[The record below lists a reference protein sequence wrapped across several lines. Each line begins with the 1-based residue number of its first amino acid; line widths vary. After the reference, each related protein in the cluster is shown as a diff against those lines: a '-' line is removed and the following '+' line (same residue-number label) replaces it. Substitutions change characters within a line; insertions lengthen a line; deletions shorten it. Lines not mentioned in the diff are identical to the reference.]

1 MATFVLVH
9 GSGGGGWIWKKVA
22 PLLRGAGHEVY
33 TPTLTGCGERV
44 HLHRADVGLDTHILD
59 IVGVLTFEDLSGVI
73 LVGHSYGGN
82 VITGVA
88 DRVPERLAHLVY
100 VDANVPHDGQALVD
114 LMPPPAGDL
123 YPGRSVER
131 GEQWRKRG
139 WLLRPETTDVLPA
152 AEAPATEQEFADL
165 LDRGVLTP
173 ADVQWMLRNAVPHPA
188 KTYLDPVRWR
198 DPAALA
204 LPRTFIHCTGKRG
217 WDAFA
222 PFAKRAKEQPGWRC
236 RQIETEH
243 DAEVYTPHELADLLL
258 ECVNDEGPPPVGADS
273 H

>member
-22 PLLRGAGHEVY
+22 QLLQDAGHEVY

-44 HLHRADVGLDTHILD
+44 HLNHAGIGLETHILD
-59 IVGVLTFEDLSGVI
+59 VVGVLTFADLSGVI

-88 DRVPERLAHLVY
+88 DRSPERLAHLVY
-100 VDANVPHDGQALVD
+100 LDANVPEDGQALID
-114 LMPPPAGDL
+114 LMPPPHGEL

-131 GEQWRKRG
+131 GEQWRRRG
-139 WLLRPETTDVLPA
+139 WLLRPDPAEDLPA
-152 AEAPATEQEFADL
+152 AEAPATEADFADL
-165 LDRGVLTP
+165 LARGVVSET
-173 ADVQWMLRNAVPHPA
+173 DMRWMLRNAAPHPA
-188 KTYLDPVRWR
+188 KTYLDPVHWR
-198 DPAALA
+198 NPAALA

-222 PFAKRAKEQPGWRC
+222 PFAERAKTEPGWRY
-236 RQIETEH
+236 RAIATEH
-243 DAEVYTPHELADLLL
+243 DAEVYAPREVVTLLL
-258 ECVNDEGPPPVGADS
+258 EVGRE
-273 H
+273 